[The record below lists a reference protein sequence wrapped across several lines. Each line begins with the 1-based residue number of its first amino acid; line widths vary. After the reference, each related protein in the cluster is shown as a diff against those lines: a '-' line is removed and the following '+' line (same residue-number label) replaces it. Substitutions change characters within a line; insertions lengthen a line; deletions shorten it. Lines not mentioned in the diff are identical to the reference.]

1 MEENEVK
8 NTSKLKDELMK
19 KLENEYS
26 EFKEQFMSLSPKE
39 AVDNAYEL
47 VVKQEIL
54 DSFNYDMSYD
64 KEELQ
69 ALLKQD
75 NLLSQAYDEW
85 LSADGNLREALQYSV
100 DNVVEMAVEDGKEL
114 KLSNKDKVKINT
126 R

>member
-1 MEENEVK
+1 
-8 NTSKLKDELMK
+8 
-19 KLENEYS
+19 
-26 EFKEQFMSLSPKE
+26 MSLSPKE

-64 KEELQ
+64 KEKLQ

-85 LSADGNLREALQYSV
+85 LSTDGNLREALQYSV

>member
-1 MEENEVK
+1 MEENEVN
-8 NTSKLKDELMK
+8 NTSKLKDDLMK

-26 EFKEQFMSLSPKE
+26 EYKEQFMSLSPKE

-64 KEELQ
+64 KEKLQ

-85 LSADGNLREALQYSV
+85 LSTDGNLREALQYSV

>member
-8 NTSKLKDELMK
+8 NTSELKDELMK
-19 KLENEYS
+19 KLENEYN

-69 ALLKQD
+69 S
-75 NLLSQAYDEW
+75 LLSKYEI
-85 LSADGNLREALQYSV
+85 L
-100 DNVVEMAVEDGKEL
+100 
-114 KLSNKDKVKINT
+114 
-126 R
+126 

>member
-8 NTSKLKDELMK
+8 STSKLKDELMK
-19 KLENEYS
+19 KLENEYN
-26 EFKEQFMSLSPKE
+26 EFKEQFMGLSPKE

-54 DSFNYDMSYD
+54 DCFNYDMSYD

-75 NLLSQAYDEW
+75 SLLSQAYDEW

-100 DNVVEMAVEDGKEL
+100 DNVVEIAVEEGKEL